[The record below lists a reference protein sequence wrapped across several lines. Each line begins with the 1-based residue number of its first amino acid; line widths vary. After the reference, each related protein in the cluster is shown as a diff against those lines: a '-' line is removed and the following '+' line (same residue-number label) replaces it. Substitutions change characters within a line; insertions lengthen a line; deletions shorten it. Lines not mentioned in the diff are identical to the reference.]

1 MRSVPAYIWTGRFL
15 FWEGCM
21 EKKRDQADVTAIR
34 LRPELR
40 QRVDRVA
47 RSMGLS
53 RSAFLKACANVVLA
67 GEAKREK
74 QR

>member
-1 MRSVPAYIWTGRFL
+1 MRSDPVYIWSGPFL

-21 EKKRDQADVTAIR
+21 AKKRDQTDATSIR

-67 GEAKREK
+67 GEGKRAKS
-74 QR
+74 

>member
-1 MRSVPAYIWTGRFL
+1 MKDP
-15 FWEGCM
+15 
-21 EKKRDQADVTAIR
+21 KNQNVTAIR

-67 GEAKREK
+67 GEGKRAK